1 MITVIFSALI
11 SLSVFMCIRAK
22 RKQKPGY
29 TAVTND
35 LLLYVITQKDF
46 LENKKELDDQVHEHI
61 RSLVKEKGDTKLMKI
76 FVDT

>member
-1 MITVIFSALI
+1 LITVIFSALI

-35 LLLYVITQKDF
+35 LLLYVIT
-46 LENKKELDDQVHEHI
+46 
-61 RSLVKEKGDTKLMKI
+61 
-76 FVDT
+76 